1 MGLPFDKLLAA
12 GAAGLATV
20 LAGVTVTQAVSE
32 PKTQAFR
39 TLDVQRV
46 NLREADGTLRLVM
59 AGKSSFPGIIWRGKD
74 YPHPGRNDAAGW
86 IFLNDE
92 GTENGGLIWGA
103 RKGPD
108 GKVSGFG
115 HLSFDQYE
123 QDQVVVLEQSEDAGA
138 RGAAL
143 TIQDRPDYPMQI
155 AEEARVRAMPEG
167 PEKAKALAALDKGN
181 DAPKRLTFGKEH
193 SPNGQDAAG
202 LVLSDATGKSRL
214 RVLVQSKGEPS
225 IQFLDANGKPVRTI
239 TSAGG

>member
-46 NLREADGTLRLVM
+46 NLREANGTLRLVM
-59 AGKSSFPGIIWRGKD
+59 AGKSSFPGIIWKGKD
-74 YPHPGRNDAAGW
+74 YPHPSRNNAAGW

-92 GTENGGLIWGA
+92 GTENGGMIWGA
-103 RKGPD
+103 HKGPD

-123 QDQVVVLEQSEDAGA
+123 NDQVLSLEQGEEDGHRAAG
-138 RGAAL
+138 L
-143 TIQDRPDYPMQI
+143 TIMDRPDRSMDVAALMAAMAMKDGPEKQKAM
-155 AEEARVRAMPEG
+155 ASLSEAGFGGASRLFFGKEEGTTQVVLKDANSKPRLRVRVTPKGDSAIEFLDADGKVVRAM
-167 PEKAKALAALDKGN
+167 
-181 DAPKRLTFGKEH
+181 T
-193 SPNGQDAAG
+193 PNAG
-202 LVLSDATGKSRL
+202 
-214 RVLVQSKGEPS
+214 
-225 IQFLDANGKPVRTI
+225 
-239 TSAGG
+239 